1 MHLIDTHFHLDFYR
15 DHKYWYDYINQNR
28 QYTLCVTNSPGVYHS
43 CKRLYPETKYLKFA
57 LGFNPKSIVSEKF
70 DKRLF
75 NHLIGEAKYIGE
87 VGLDFTG
94 NLKERREEQLQCF
107 DYICSSINENQV
119 LSVHSKNAEK
129 AVCDI
134 LKKHKVKKTILHWY
148 SGNLETL
155 KELIEY
161 GYYFSI
167 NTSMLQS
174 IKGQKILKSIPQN
187 RLLIESDG
195 PFTKVNN
202 QKYNPSKLQEVYSQ
216 IGAFLESPE
225 INKLVWQ
232 NFKDLITQGKN

>member
-1 MHLIDTHFHLDFYR
+1 MNLIDTHFHLDFYR
-15 DHKYWYDYINQNR
+15 DHKYWYDYINQNQ

-57 LGFNPKSIVSEKF
+57 LGFNLKSIVFEKF

-75 NHLIGEAKYIGE
+75 NHLQGETKYIGE

>member
-57 LGFNPKSIVSEKF
+57 LGFNPKSIVFEKF

-75 NHLIGEAKYIGE
+75 NHLQGETKYIGE

-94 NLKERREEQLQCF
+94 KLKEKREEQLQCF

-174 IKGQKILKSIPQN
+174 IKGQKILKSIPKN

-232 NFKDLITQGKN
+232 NFKDLITQGKS

>member
-1 MHLIDTHFHLDFYR
+1 MDLIDTHFHLDFYR

-57 LGFNPKSIVSEKF
+57 LGFNPKSIVFEKF

-75 NHLIGEAKYIGE
+75 NHLQGETKYIGE

-94 NLKERREEQLQCF
+94 KLKEKREEQLQCF

-202 QKYNPSKLQEVYSQ
+202 QKYNPSKLQEVYSR

>member
-1 MHLIDTHFHLDFYR
+1 MDLIDTHFHLDFYR

-57 LGFNPKSIVSEKF
+57 LGFNPKSIVFEKF

-75 NHLIGEAKYIGE
+75 NHLQGETKYIGE

-94 NLKERREEQLQCF
+94 KLKEKREEQLQCF

>member
-57 LGFNPKSIVSEKF
+57 LGFNPKSIVFEKF

-75 NHLIGEAKYIGE
+75 NHLQGETKYIGE

-94 NLKERREEQLQCF
+94 KLKEKREEQLQCF

-174 IKGQKILKSIPQN
+174 IKGQKILKSIPKN

>member
-1 MHLIDTHFHLDFYR
+1 MNLIDTHFHLDFYR
-15 DHKYWYDYINQNR
+15 EHKYWYDYINQNR

-94 NLKERREEQLQCF
+94 NFKKRREEQLQCF

-174 IKGQKILKSIPQN
+174 IKGQKILKSIPKN